1 LHFASCI
8 ARNALMDRRSFIK
21 LTAVSGTTAALASC
35 GNPDHQLVRFVPDE
49 DIVPGQAVWKPS
61 VCPLCPSACGLT
73 VRVMDADAEVV
84 RDGKSGVLQ
93 ILAAKKLE
101 GSRDHPIN
109 RGALCARGQAAIQVT
124 YHPDRITQP
133 LKRTGNRGAG
143 TYEAVTWE
151 AAVAEVVD
159 SLNRLAAGGNAG
171 ALAFLA
177 RPGRSHRTALIEEF
191 LARYGAPRPIT
202 YDLFADDVLRRAN
215 QISFGSAQL
224 PTFDLANTRY
234 LLSFGADFLST
245 WNAPV
250 AHARRYGDMRQ
261 GQPGVRGHFVQIES
275 RVSQTGAS
283 ADEWVAIRPGTE
295 GTLALGLAHVIM
307 RDKLQGAGVGSSTIA
322 GWRDGLPDYAPDQVE
337 KVTGVSAATIE
348 RLAREFAQ
356 RGPAA
361 AAVGGAALAHTNA
374 LFTALAVN
382 TLNTLAATVGKPG
395 GLSFTPQIDIAAAA
409 KLGRRAGAP
418 PSLQQWAAALLAGAE
433 PGVQALF
440 IDGLNPV
447 FTAPRVWKVGD
458 ALARIPF
465 IVSFGG
471 FLDETSVLAD
481 LILPDHSFLESW
493 SEGLPESGASIGV
506 ISAAPPVMK
515 PLHQTRA
522 TADVLLEIGRQ
533 LEKPVEMPWQTLDE
547 MLASTV
553 TPLPAM
559 TEGVDAWTDAQE
571 KGGWWGDLPQEIRL
585 KPDSTVESGFSR
597 IQGGTVES
605 GVSRIQPDFDGDPAQ
620 YPFHFLP
627 YPSSQFLDGS
637 LAHLPWLQEMPDPL
651 TSAMWSSWVEINP
664 RTAARLGI
672 TQGDLVEVTSQQGTL
687 TSAAYVSPGIAPDV
701 VAMPVG
707 QGHTQFT
714 RYASGRGE
722 NAVELLAPLTE
733 ETTGALAWA
742 ATRVKIAR
750 VGGADGRLILFAGG
764 MREHVEHG
772 R

>member
-1 LHFASCI
+1 LHFAFCI
-8 ARNALMDRRSFIK
+8 APNALMDRRSFIK
-21 LTAVSGTTAALASC
+21 LTAVSGTTAALAGC

-49 DIVPGQAVWKPS
+49 DIVPGQAVWKPG

-84 RDGKSGVLQ
+84 RDGRSGVLQ

-151 AAVAEVVD
+151 AAIGEVVD
-159 SLNRLAAGGNAG
+159 ALNRLAAGGNAG
-171 ALAFLA
+171 TLAFLA
-177 RPGRSHRTALIEEF
+177 RPGRSHRIALIEEF
-191 LARYGAPRPIT
+191 LARYGAPRPVT

-234 LLSFGADFLST
+234 LLGFGADFLGT

-307 RDKLQGAGVGSSTIA
+307 RDKLLGGAPGGTTIP
-322 GWRDGLPDYAPDQVE
+322 GWREGLPDYAPDQVE
-337 KVTGVSAATIE
+337 KITGVNAARIE

-361 AAVGGAALAHTNA
+361 AAVGGPALAHTNGV
-374 LFTALAVN
+374 FTALAVN
-382 TLNTLAATVGKPG
+382 ALNALAATVGKPG
-395 GLSFTPQIDIAAAA
+395 GLSFTPQIDIAAAT

-418 PSLQQWAAALLAGAE
+418 LSLQQWSAALLAGAE
-433 PGVQALF
+433 PAVQALLL
-440 IDGLNPV
+440 DGLNPV
-447 FTAPRVWKVGD
+447 FTAPRAWKVGD

-465 IVSFGG
+465 IVSFGS

-506 ISAAPPVMK
+506 VSAAPPVMK

-522 TADVLLEIGRQ
+522 TADVVLEIGRQ
-533 LEKPVEMPWQTLDE
+533 LEKPIEMPWQTFDE
-547 MLASTV
+547 MLASTL

-571 KGGWWGDLPQEIRL
+571 KGGWWGDLPQEIRQR
-585 KPDSTVESGFSR
+585 PDSTGVESGFSR
-597 IQGGTVES
+597 VEAE
-605 GVSRIQPDFDGDPAQ
+605 FDGDPAQ

-664 RTAARLGI
+664 QTAARLGI
-672 TQGDLVEVTSQQGTL
+672 TQGDLVEVTSQHGAL
-687 TSAAYVSPGIAPDV
+687 RSAAYLSPGIAPDV

-707 QGHTQFT
+707 QGHTHYT

-722 NAVELLAPLTE
+722 NAVDLLAPLTE
-733 ETTGALAWA
+733 ATTGALAWA
-742 ATRVKIAR
+742 ATRVKIVRA
-750 VGGADGRLILFAGG
+750 GEADGRLILFAGG
-764 MREHVEHG
+764 MREHLEHG

>member
-1 LHFASCI
+1 
-8 ARNALMDRRSFIK
+8 MDRRSFIK

-49 DIVPGQAVWKPS
+49 DIVPGQAVWKPG
-61 VCPLCPSACGLT
+61 VCPLCPAGCGLT

-84 RDGKSGVLQ
+84 RDGKSGVVQ

-101 GSRDHPIN
+101 GNANHPIN
-109 RGALCARGQAAIQVT
+109 RGGLCARGQAAIQVT

-133 LKRTGNRGAG
+133 LKRTGNRGDG
-143 TYEAVTWE
+143 TYAAVTWDAAIAE
-151 AAVAEVVD
+151 AVG
-159 SLNRLAAGGNAG
+159 SLNKLASGGNARS
-171 ALAFLA
+171 LAFLG
-177 RPGRSHRTALIEEF
+177 RPDNGHRRALIAEF
-191 LARYGAPRPIT
+191 LARFGAPAPVT
-202 YDLFADDVLRRAN
+202 YELFADDVLRRAN
-215 QISFGSAQL
+215 GMSFGSAQL

-234 LLSFGADFLST
+234 LLSFGADFLGT

-250 AHARRYGDMRQ
+250 SHARAYGEMRQ

-295 GTLALGLAHVIM
+295 GALALGIAHVIM
-307 RDKLQGAGVGSSTIA
+307 RDKLQGAGAAA
-322 GWRDGLPDYAPDQVE
+322 GAAVPGWSQGLPDYTPEQVE
-337 KVTGVSAATIE
+337 KLTGVSAAKVE

-374 LFTALAVN
+374 LFTAVAVN
-382 TLNTLAATVGKPG
+382 ALNALAGTVGKPG
-395 GLSFTPQIDIAAAA
+395 GLGFTPQMDVGAAA
-409 KLGRRAGAP
+409 KIGAR
-418 PSLQQWAAALLAGAE
+418 PSAAMSMQQWAAALLGGAE
-433 PGVQALF
+433 PAAQALL
-440 IDGLNPV
+440 IDGVNPV
-447 FTAPRVWKVGD
+447 FTAPRAWKVRD
-458 ALARIPF
+458 ALARVPF
-465 IVSFGG
+465 IVSFGS
-471 FLDETSVLAD
+471 FLDETSILAD

-493 SEGLPESGASIGV
+493 SESLPESGSAAAV
-506 ISAAPPVMK
+506 VSAAPPVMK

-522 TADVLLEIGRQ
+522 TPDVLLEVARQ
-533 LEKPVEMPWQTLDE
+533 LEKPLELPWQTFDE
-547 MLASTV
+547 MLAMTI

-571 KGGWWGDLPQEIRL
+571 KGGWWGDLPPAIRL
-585 KPDSTVESGFSR
+585 KPDSTGVESGFSR
-597 IQGGTVES
+597 IQPES
-605 GVSRIQPDFDGDPAQ
+605 AFRRTQPEFDGDPAQ

-627 YPSSQFLDGS
+627 YPSNQFLDGS

-651 TSAMWSSWVEINP
+651 TSAMWSSWIEINP
-664 RTAARLGI
+664 QTAARLGI
-672 TQGDLVEVTSQQGTL
+672 VQGDVVEVTSQHGTL
-687 TSAAYVSPGIAPDV
+687 RSAAYVSPGIAPDV
-701 VAMPVG
+701 IAMPAG
-707 QGHTQFT
+707 QGHATFT

-722 NAVELLAPLTE
+722 NPVGLLAPMTE
-733 ETTGALAWA
+733 ETTGAVAWA

-750 VGGADGRLILFAGG
+750 VGGPDGRLILFAGG